1 MTRPLSI
8 TLTRTNDD
16 TGAET
21 ELDVAVVPVD
31 PPCRADGVTAWG
43 FECIALAPDGAEV
56 ALTSRE
62 QDWCCGRAAEMLRR
76 RWRSWRDGRK
86 QGNHEP
92 YLLSRTI

>member
-56 ALTSRE
+56 VRSQAMP
-62 QDWCCGRAAEMLRR
+62 DLRR
-76 RWRSWRDGRK
+76 
-86 QGNHEP
+86 
-92 YLLSRTI
+92 